1 MFNNLFRRKSTV
13 ERMADSACD
22 AGKTA
27 AKVVGT
33 CVIGTLYG
41 IGAVAVAM
49 GEAAAENEK
58 RRAEA
63 RKEADEARRIADEAE
78 RKAREAERKAYGTTA
93 YRAASSSSDVVR
105 SRTTSCN
112 GIIYEIERRYN
123 GMCKYTITVRRYYSG
138 KVVRIEDTYAY
149 TQTAEIE
156 RRFRDEIQRGY
167 MD

>member
-49 GEAAAENEK
+49 GEAAAQAEARK
-58 RRAEA
+58 AEA
-63 RKEADEARRIADEAE
+63 RKEARVAREAADAAE
-78 RKAREAERKAYGTTA
+78 RRAREAEARAYGTA
-93 YRAASSSSDVVR
+93 YSSTSSSDVVR
-105 SRTTSCN
+105 TRTTSCN
-112 GIIYEIERRYN
+112 GVVYEIERRYN
-123 GMCKYTITVRRYYSG
+123 GMCKYTVTVRRYYSG

-149 TQTAEIE
+149 TNTTEVE

>member
-1 MFNNLFRRKSTV
+1 MFNIFKRKSTL
-13 ERMADSACD
+13 ERIGDATCD

-33 CVIGTLYG
+33 AVVGTLYG

-49 GEAAAENEK
+49 GEVAAENER

-63 RKEADEARRIADEAE
+63 RKEAADARRAADEAE
-78 RKAREAERKAYGTTA
+78 RKAREAERRAYGSTV
-93 YRAASSSSDVVR
+93 YSSVSSSDVVR

-112 GIIYEIERRYN
+112 GVVYEIERRYN

-149 TQTAEIE
+149 TQTAEVE

>member
-1 MFNNLFRRKSTV
+1 MFNKLNPFRRPTV
-13 ERMADSACD
+13 SEQVCD

-33 CVIGTLYG
+33 CVLGTIYG
-41 IGAVAVAM
+41 IGAVAIAM
-49 GEAAAENEK
+49 GEAAAESER

-63 RKEADEARRIADEAE
+63 RKEAAEARKVADEAE

-93 YRAASSSSDVVR
+93 YCAASSNSDVVR
-105 SRTTSCN
+105 TRTTSCN
-112 GIIYEIERRYN
+112 GVVYEIERRYN
-123 GMCKYTITVRRYYSG
+123 GMCKYTVTVRRYYSG

-149 TQTAEIE
+149 TNTTEVE